1 MTTEITFLIDLTTR
15 RPRFM
20 IPKMPKSKNMT
31 HSRFHSGPKQ
41 KPKLRIGKGP
51 LPPPKNGPTC
61 NDIVCHN
68 NGLCVEGFPPRC
80 LCASGFKGK
89 RCEQS
94 KYQALN
100 IQGQNI
106 LNSFYQNVHL

>member
-1 MTTEITFLIDLTTR
+1 MISLIDLTTR
-15 RPRFM
+15 RPRF
-20 IPKMPKSKNMT
+20 IVPKMPMTKNI
-31 HSRFHSGPKQ
+31 
-41 KPKLRIGKGP
+41 PKLRFHGGSNEFTNCYASYEGP
-51 LPPPKNGPTC
+51 LPPPKNGPSC
-61 NDIVCHN
+61 NNIVCLN

-100 IQGQNI
+100 ILFQTI
-106 LNSFYQNVHL
+106 FIV